1 VKQTDHEKKKKGKEL
16 LEELKIKRG
25 GKVLDF
31 HKRIAN
37 DPDLF
42 TAFTQQYDLCY
53 KNMTHLPPK
62 YKELILVAIG
72 CCRNAQKTIEVHSKL
87 ALENGAT
94 IEELGETLRLV
105 FFLAGE
111 ASLLL
116 GAEVFEPLEMQ

>member
-1 VKQTDHEKKKKGKEL
+1 MKQTDHEKKKKGKEL

-62 YKELILVAIG
+62 
-72 CCRNAQKTIEVHSKL
+72 TIEVHSKL

-116 GAEVFEPLEMQ
+116 GAEVFEPLEMR